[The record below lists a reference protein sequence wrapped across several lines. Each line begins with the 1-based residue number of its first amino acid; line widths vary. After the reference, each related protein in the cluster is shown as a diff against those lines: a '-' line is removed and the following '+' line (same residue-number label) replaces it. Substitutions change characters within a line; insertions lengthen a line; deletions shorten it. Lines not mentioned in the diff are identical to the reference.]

1 MSMTIAATASI
12 SAGGDDPI
20 LFRGPFEETIPQM
33 AALGYCAVELHIY
46 DSDQIDRKQL
56 YRLLEENHVSSP
68 PSVQAL
74 PTRETESVSAARILR
89 NGLRLSAA

>member
-33 AALGYCAVELHIY
+33 AALGYRAVELHIY

-56 YRLLEENHVSSP
+56 YRLLVENHVVLTSIGTGSAY
-68 PSVQAL
+68 V
-74 PTRETESVSAARILR
+74 RTESVSAARILR
-89 NGLRLSAA
+89 NGLLPSAA

>member
-33 AALGYCAVELHIY
+33 AALGYRAVELHIY

-56 YRLLEENHVSSP
+56 YRLLEENHV
-68 PSVQAL
+68 VQAL
-74 PTRETESVSAARILR
+74 PTRETEFVSAAWILR